1 MQQIEK
7 ILGRPLL
14 SHEKNYLL
22 SADEYLRI
30 KDSCKL
36 KGMDFED
43 CLRIAHQYPI
53 TLEECHNVLA
63 KFALRNCY
71 RQALKICDM
80 YGIGALMG
88 MSGMMNEVEK
98 NMPFYCWAES
108 LNRFIGGTK
117 GIY

>member
-1 MQQIEK
+1 
-7 ILGRPLL
+7 
-14 SHEKNYLL
+14 
-22 SADEYLRI
+22 
-30 KDSCKL
+30 
-36 KGMDFED
+36 
-43 CLRIAHQYPI
+43 
-53 TLEECHNVLA
+53 
-63 KFALRNCY
+63 
-71 RQALKICDM
+71 M